1 MTSPGAGIAAAAHN
15 SGEAYADLTCTAS
28 ISVSGSCVRAQS
40 LSDILERNLKLV
52 QQLERTMED
61 EMAKAEQAQ
70 AERDCLRE
78 EVARLQAEEEAKRRQ
93 AQ

>member
-1 MTSPGAGIAAAAHN
+1 M
-15 SGEAYADLTCTAS
+15 
-28 ISVSGSCVRAQS
+28 RAQS
-40 LSDILERNLKLV
+40 LSNILQHHLKLV